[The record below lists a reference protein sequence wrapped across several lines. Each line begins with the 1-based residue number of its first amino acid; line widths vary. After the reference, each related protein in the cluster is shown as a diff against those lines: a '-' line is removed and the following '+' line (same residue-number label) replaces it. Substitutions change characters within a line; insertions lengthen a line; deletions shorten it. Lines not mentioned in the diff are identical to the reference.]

1 MNTNMN
7 PDLAAFLA
15 NYPADVQT
23 MAYGARTLILEVMPN
38 TIELIDPSA
47 NLIAY
52 GLDRGYKG
60 LICGITMFKAH
71 INIMLAQGASLP
83 DPQGLLKGTGKL
95 ARHIKVTQLA
105 DLNNPGARAL
115 LQEAFQ
121 RKAQEWHKK
130 Q

>member
-1 MNTNMN
+1 MIPELTT
-7 PDLAAFLA
+7 FLA
-15 NYPADVQT
+15 NYPPEVQSL
-23 MAYGARTLILEVMPN
+23 AREARTLILELMPN

-60 LICGITMFKAH
+60 LICGITLFKTY

-95 ARHIKVTQLA
+95 ARHIKVDQPSNFTSPA
-105 DLNNPGARAL
+105 VRAL
-115 LQEAFQ
+115 LQAAYQ
-121 RKAQEWHKK
+121 RKAQEWHEQSKG
-130 Q
+130 